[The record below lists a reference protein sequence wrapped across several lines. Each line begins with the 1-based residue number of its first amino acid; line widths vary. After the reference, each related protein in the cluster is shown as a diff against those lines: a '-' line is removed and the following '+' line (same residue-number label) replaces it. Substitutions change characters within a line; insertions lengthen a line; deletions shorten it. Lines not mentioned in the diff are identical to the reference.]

1 MLMKQQSVVLAATL
15 AAICAGDAA
24 LAALT
29 DFDKLDVEA
38 GDTQVRL
45 QKSDPFSL
53 FITGAEQS
61 FDGSDARYIEQKYTG
76 IKLVDGSGA
85 LVYDLTPDSAT
96 DVVHRA
102 QETENFYY
110 AALGT
115 HVGGDQGVDV
125 IGVNY
130 LARKSFD
137 YDKISKQDVRDNY
150 PDERVCIA
158 PLTGPGVCPAKSVE
172 AGDFK
177 FSIYIAC
184 TGENYV
190 LPTGAKYM
198 RIETEYTIHGDTSN
212 LEVYFNG
219 DTNKQTPGD
228 DQLTSVTFVNK
239 NTNEETVWELVQTAN
254 IKDTEVADMVI
265 KATLSTENDVPKL
278 SVNYDMPVDKL
289 TAKNDF
295 AVYDPTITVKP
306 VASTGAAAETTVP
319 IAAVLLGAAIAAIA
333 ARE

>member
-1 MLMKQQSVVLAATL
+1 MLVKQQSVVLAATL

-24 LAALT
+24 LAALN
-29 DFDKLDVEA
+29 DFEVLNVEA
-38 GDTQVRL
+38 GNTKVRL
-45 QKSDPFSL
+45 NSSHPFSL
-53 FITGAEQS
+53 FITGTDQS
-61 FDGSDARYIEQKYTG
+61 FDGSGARYIEQEYKG
-76 IKLVDGSGA
+76 IQLVDDAGS
-85 LVYDLTPDSAT
+85 LVLDLTADAGT

-102 QETENFYY
+102 EEKENFYY

-115 HVGGDQGVDV
+115 HVGGDKGVDV

-130 LARKSFD
+130 LAKKSFD
-137 YDKISKQDVRDNY
+137 YDKISKQDVRANY
-150 PDERVCIA
+150 PDDRVCIA

-172 AGDFK
+172 AGDYK

-184 TGENYV
+184 TGSQYA

-198 RIETEYTIHGDTSN
+198 RIETDYTIHGDTSN

-219 DTNKQTPGD
+219 DENKRSPGD

-254 IKDTEVADMVI
+254 IKDNEVADMVI
-265 KATLSTENDVPKL
+265 KATLTTENNVPKL
-278 SVNYDMPVDKL
+278 SVNYDVPVDKL
-289 TAKNDF
+289 TARGDF
-295 AVYDPTITVKP
+295 AIYDPTVTVKP
-306 VASTGAAAETTVP
+306 LDKGAAAETSVAT
-319 IAAVLLGAAIAAIA
+319 AAVLLGVAIAALA